1 MRKQVADGISQGK
14 SDDVVLAGFVDQ
26 FGPTVLAAPTKT
38 GFNRVAWITPFL
50 VFVIGTVL
58 AVIFV
63 RNWQSRRIISAAGAA
78 PAHAELYIDQARRET
93 EL

>member
-14 SDDVVLAGFVDQ
+14 SDDLVLAGFVDQ
-26 FGPTVLAAPTKT
+26 FGPTVLAAPTKI

-50 VFVIGTVL
+50 VFVIGTML

-63 RNWQSRRIISAAGAA
+63 RKWQSKRIVSAASAM
-78 PAHAELYIDQARRET
+78 PADTYIDQARRET
-93 EL
+93 EI